1 MRAIFFSLQ
10 LEKPSDVRLS
20 RKASAFQ
27 LSLKFME
34 EVWDGEAYVWCLYT
48 NTLEACHHH
57 P

>member
-1 MRAIFFSLQ
+1 MRAIFFPLQ
-10 LEKPSDVRLS
+10 LEKPV
-20 RKASAFQ
+20 

-34 EVWDGEAYVWCLYT
+34 VVWDREAYAWCLYT

>member
-1 MRAIFFSLQ
+1 VRAIFFSLQ
-10 LEKPSDVRLS
+10 LEKPSDVVLS
-20 RKASAFQ
+20 RKAGAFQ

-34 EVWDGEAYVWCLYT
+34 EVWDGEAYVRCLYT